1 VLEAGVPAA
10 AAAAAA
16 VAAAAATAAMIFNI
30 DEVTVYFPY
39 PYIYKE
45 QRDYMVELKQALDNK
60 QHCMLEMPT
69 GTGKT
74 ITLLSLITSY
84 QLAHPEVPKLVYC
97 TRTVP
102 EMEKAL
108 EELRELIKY
117 RESEIGAVGNKILA
131 LGLSSRRNM
140 CVHDEISQ
148 ESDRVTVDAKCRSI
162 TASWVRQRKEQD
174 PSIDVCSFYE
184 GFDKHGSQSL
194 LQAGVYTLEDLR
206 VLGREKGWC
215 PYFTARHMIRFANVI
230 VYNYAY
236 VIDPKIKDQV
246 SKEIEKES
254 ILVFDEAHNID
265 NVCIESL
272 SCNINRRA
280 LDGAS
285 RNLGTLNRSITKA
298 KEEIGTPAAEQL
310 RREYDALLRGVQGAG
325 VALTDGFGGDPVGL
339 EEAVKESMPGDI
351 LQAENFVAFMRKVV
365 DFLKERLRDCKTVEM
380 TDNVSFVK
388 ALMRKSQVL
397 FVFSLGVLC
406 CGASRPA
413 CRLHSARARHVIS
426 NERNATRVSLAL
438 VLHVARC

>member
-1 VLEAGVPAA
+1 
-10 AAAAAA
+10 
-16 VAAAAATAAMIFNI
+16 MIFNI

-84 QLAHPEVPKLVYC
+84 QLAHPEVPKLIYC

-117 RESEIGAVGNKILA
+117 RESVIGPAGSKILA

-140 CVHDEISQ
+140 CIHETIAQ

-174 PSIDVCSFYE
+174 PSIEVCSFYE
-184 GFDKHGSQSL
+184 GFDKHGAQSL
-194 LQAGVYTLEDLR
+194 LPPGVYTLDDLR
-206 VLGREKGWC
+206 TLGREKGWC

-272 SCNINRRA
+272 SCNVNKRA

-285 RNLGTLNRSITKA
+285 RNIGTLSRCIA
-298 KEEIGTPAAEQL
+298 KSKVCNMCL
-310 RREYDALLRGVQGAG
+310 RMHGWIQKWIHASMDAWMGS
-325 VALTDGFGGDPVGL
+325 GFL
-339 EEAVKESMPGDI
+339 
-351 LQAENFVAFMRKVV
+351 
-365 DFLKERLRDCKTVEM
+365 
-380 TDNVSFVK
+380 
-388 ALMRKSQVL
+388 
-397 FVFSLGVLC
+397 
-406 CGASRPA
+406 
-413 CRLHSARARHVIS
+413 
-426 NERNATRVSLAL
+426 
-438 VLHVARC
+438 

>member
-1 VLEAGVPAA
+1 
-10 AAAAAA
+10 
-16 VAAAAATAAMIFNI
+16 MIFNI

-45 QRDYMVELKQALDNK
+45 QRDYMVELKHALDNR

-108 EELRELIKY
+108 DELRSLIAY
-117 RESEIGAVGNKILA
+117 RESVIGKAGGNILA

-140 CVHDEISQ
+140 CVHDEIAQ
-148 ESDRVTVDAKCRSI
+148 ESDRTTVDAKCRAI

-174 PSIDVCSFYE
+174 PSIEVCSFFE
-184 GFDKHGSQSL
+184 GFNSHGMQKL
-194 LQAGVYTLEDLR
+194 LEAGVYTIDDLR
-206 VLGREKGWC
+206 QLGREKGWC
-215 PYFTARHMIRFANVI
+215 PYFTARHMIRYANVI

-254 ILVFDEAHNID
+254 IIVFDEAHNID

-272 SCNINRRA
+272 SCNLNGRTLTA
-280 LDGAS
+280 AS
-285 RNLGTLNRSITKA
+285 KNLATLNHTVKNA
-298 KEEIGTPAAEQL
+298 THEQAERL
-310 RREYDALLRGVQGAG
+310 RREVEALERGMRAEFATQVNHEHTHLSIYLSIGNRRQ
-325 VALTDGFGGDPVGL
+325 GGDL
-339 EEAVKESMPGDI
+339 INYEEAIAEQMPGEI
-351 LQAENFVAFMRKVV
+351 RQAEHYISHMRKVCV
-365 DFLKERLRDCKTVEM
+365 CVCVYNDNNSSKKIIILIMRLSTFP
-380 TDNVSFVK
+380 T
-388 ALMRKSQVL
+388 
-397 FVFSLGVLC
+397 
-406 CGASRPA
+406 
-413 CRLHSARARHVIS
+413 
-426 NERNATRVSLAL
+426 
-438 VLHVARC
+438 

>member
-1 VLEAGVPAA
+1 
-10 AAAAAA
+10 
-16 VAAAAATAAMIFNI
+16 MIFNI

-108 EELRELIKY
+108 DELRSLIAY
-117 RESEIGAVGNKILA
+117 RESVIGKAGGNILA

-140 CVHDEISQ
+140 CVHDEIAQ
-148 ESDRVTVDAKCRSI
+148 ESDRTTVDAKCRAI

-174 PSIDVCSFYE
+174 PSIEVCSFFE
-184 GFDKHGSQSL
+184 GFNSHGMQKL
-194 LQAGVYTLEDLR
+194 LEAGVYTIDDLR
-206 VLGREKGWC
+206 QLGREKGWC
-215 PYFTARHMIRFANVI
+215 PYFTARHMIRYANVI

-254 ILVFDEAHNID
+254 IIVFDEAHNID

-272 SCNINRRA
+272 SCNLNGRTLTA
-280 LDGAS
+280 AS
-285 RNLGTLNRSITKA
+285 KNLATLNHTVKNA
-298 KEEIGTPAAEQL
+298 THEQAERL
-310 RREYDALLRGVQGAG
+310 RREVEALERGMRAEFATQVNHEHTHLSIYLSIGNRRQ
-325 VALTDGFGGDPVGL
+325 GGDL
-339 EEAVKESMPGDI
+339 INYEEAIAEQMPG
-351 LQAENFVAFMRKVV
+351 EK
-365 DFLKERLRDCKTVEM
+365 
-380 TDNVSFVK
+380 
-388 ALMRKSQVL
+388 
-397 FVFSLGVLC
+397 
-406 CGASRPA
+406 
-413 CRLHSARARHVIS
+413 
-426 NERNATRVSLAL
+426 
-438 VLHVARC
+438 